1 MTKNIKLENV
11 KVCKN
16 LKGLEDYAS
25 KQHVPCSMFSF
36 CFVFVVIETQNNKAS
51 KEELV
56 SMVSYMQEDDFGTD
70 TEEITLESS
79 LDKSG

>member
-1 MTKNIKLENV
+1 MF
-11 KVCKN
+11 
-16 LKGLEDYAS
+16 
-25 KQHVPCSMFSF
+25 HVPCSIFSF
-36 CFVFVVIETQNNKAS
+36 CFVFVFIETQSNKAS